1 MTPIICVSYV
11 YFLIFPVKPLHT
23 MYLIVVMFISLVE
36 TIKKRRVNG
45 NQEEEEEEELLE
57 EEEER
62 EDPT

>member
-1 MTPIICVSYV
+1 M
-11 YFLIFPVKPLHT
+11 YFLIFPIKPLRT
-23 MYLIVVMFISLVE
+23 MYLIMVMFISLVE

-45 NQEEEEEEELLE
+45 SQEEVEEEVLLE

>member
-1 MTPIICVSYV
+1 M

-23 MYLIVVMFISLVE
+23 MYLIMVMFISLVE

-45 NQEEEEEEELLE
+45 NQEEEEEELLE
-57 EEEER
+57 EVEER